1 MSVMAMASFDSLPN
15 ELVLK
20 IVKMSTEEPID
31 LFGRKY
37 DHDFLVDI
45 LCKVSSRFKQMAT
58 DSSLWTG
65 SVKIWMDDGEAWVGK
80 ARFVVKECVNIGTRE
95 ITMAKCGRKFKK
107 ISLSTKVALER
118 RFPDLNW
125 VQVRSG
131 PFGSVKF
138 CRENDDNG
146 KRPKIINQPVCYY
159 QACHCTRR
167 TCNSRIVL
175 KHSHQG

>member
-1 MSVMAMASFDSLPN
+1 MTSFDSLPD
-15 ELVLK
+15 ELILK
-20 IVKMSTEEPID
+20 IVKMAAEEPID

-37 DHDFLVDI
+37 DHDFLVDVLSKI
-45 LCKVSSRFKQMAT
+45 SVQFKRVVT

-65 SVKIWMDDGEAWVGK
+65 SVKIWMDDGDAWVGR
-80 ARFVVKECVNIGTRE
+80 ARFVVKECVNIETRD
-95 ITMAKCGRKFKK
+95 ITLNKCGRKFKK
-107 ISLSTKVALER
+107 ISLLTKVVLER

-125 VQVRSG
+125 VQVRVGWS
-131 PFGSVKF
+131 GSVKF
-138 CRENDDNG
+138 CRENEDNG
-146 KRPKIINQPVCYY
+146 KRPKMINQPACYY